1 MFSLF
6 LEAVALP
13 ALAANY
19 NSGVK
24 ANDYVKYGVYSINQ
38 PSQYLITWEKTE
50 VLSSSGN
57 DVTWRMTGQMKN
69 GSAIPDNGKTYFIN
83 LENGA
88 TNYTHDQLG
97 PIIAANLNKGDRIY
111 GGISAIFEVNSSEVR
126 TFMNV
131 SRQVNVIVIES
142 FYTTLGG
149 LATNATTTF
158 VYDKSSGILL
168 ENEAEF
174 SHPNSTRLDTMV
186 DMHATETNIFSSQ
199 GNQIPI
205 SILYYV
211 VAAAVITL
219 IGASAIVLKRHKHSD
234 TKPSVPKKRSTDSA
248 NGLASVKPGE
258 CYLSESL
265 EQCVKILCKLHSR
278 GTKALAIVREDPTIL
293 TKTCNLQPDD
303 VILLSSTPIKDYKA
317 LSTLQEISIAVMKF
331 IKAGG
336 GVVLLDGLE
345 YLISRFG
352 FNTVFMCLQETKIEF
367 LKAGAVLLISLN
379 LETLDSREKAQLFS
393 ELKLL

>member
-1 MFSLF
+1 MFFLL
-6 LEAVALP
+6 LEALATP
-13 ALAANY
+13 ASAANY

-24 ANDYVKYGVYSINQ
+24 ANDYVKYSWNSINA
-38 PSQYLITWEKTE
+38 PSSYLLAWEKTE
-50 VLSSSGN
+50 VLSSSGS
-57 DVTWRMTGQMKN
+57 DVTWRMTGQMQN
-69 GSAIPDNGKTYFIN
+69 GSAIPDNGETYFIN

-97 PIIAANLNKGDRIY
+97 PIIAANLNKGDKIY

-126 TFMNV
+126 TYMNV
-131 SRQVNVIVIES
+131 SRPVNVVVIES
-142 FYTTLGG
+142 FYIG
-149 LATNATTTF
+149 LSGNPVNDTATF

-168 ENEAEF
+168 ENEALF
-174 SHPNSTRLDTMV
+174 SYPNSTFPNIMI
-186 DMHATETNIFSSQ
+186 DMYATQTNIFSSQ
-199 GNQIPI
+199 GNQITI
-205 SILYYV
+205 SILDYV
-211 VAAAVITL
+211 VAAAVIAP
-219 IGASAIVLKRHKHSD
+219 IGASAIVLKRRKHPN
-234 TKPSVPKKRSTDSA
+234 TKPSTQKKKSTDSV
-248 NGLASVKPGE
+248 NNLAKVKPGE

-265 EQCVKILCKLHSR
+265 EQCVKILCDLHSH

-293 TKTCNLQPDD
+293 TKTCNLQPEN
-303 VILLSSTPIKDYKA
+303 VILLSSKPIKGYKA

-331 IKAGG
+331 VKAGG

-367 LKAGAVLLISLN
+367 LEAGAVLLIPLN

-393 ELKLL
+393 ELKIL